1 MTSLIIQGQ
10 PIATFETQLDS
21 WNDAIAKAYARP
33 KFTRSRA
40 ADRWTFNE
48 YKRQWRER
56 GSQLATEFLDSL
68 WWMTLD
74 TPYLV
79 RKRAMVI
86 IKVCRG
92 TERTYD
98 VHNAYCKALFD
109 GFSDAGI
116 WRDDSWM
123 YVPWVLYGWVH
134 MDDFE
139 GSFFGD
145 NTFLIE
151 VHELEHVRFNGREY
165 ILPDWSGYV
174 PKERSL
180 SNST

>member
-1 MTSLIIQGQ
+1 MAQLIIKGR
-10 PIATFETQLDS
+10 PLATFDTQLDS
-21 WNDAIAKAYARP
+21 WNDAIHEAQHQP
-33 KFTRSRA
+33 KWARSRA
-40 ADRWTFNE
+40 QGRYLFND
-48 YKRQWRER
+48 YKRKWRTHGEN
-56 GSQLATEFLDSL
+56 LAKEFLDSL

-74 TPYLV
+74 RPYLI
-79 RKRAMVI
+79 RKRAMVV

-145 NTFLIE
+145 NTVLIE
-151 VHELEHVRFNGREY
+151 VYELEGVSFNGIPY
-165 ILPDWSGYV
+165 ILPDWSEYV
-174 PKERSL
+174 PREK
-180 SNST
+180 NPA

>member
-1 MTSLIIQGQ
+1 MASLIIKGK
-10 PIATFETQLDS
+10 PIATFETHLDS
-21 WNDAIAKAYARP
+21 WNEAIAKAYARP
-33 KFTRSRA
+33 KAYRSHGSARFV
-40 ADRWTFNE
+40 FNE
-48 YKRQWRER
+48 YKRRWREK

-74 TPYLV
+74 RPYLV
-79 RKRAMVI
+79 RKRAMVV

-139 GSFFGD
+139 GAFFGD

-151 VHELEHVRFNGREY
+151 IYELEHVIFGRCEY
-165 ILPDWSGYV
+165 TLPDWSQYV
-174 PKERSL
+174 PREKRP
-180 SNST
+180 T